1 MKLSS
6 SATGALLP
14 ADTPLSLIVPL
25 PVPVPVPT
33 LTPPDGVPR
42 LTVTVSLPSAMLS
55 VRVGTVT
62 VALVAPA
69 GMITLTGCPL

>member
-1 MKLSS
+1 MTAVALPIDTLRLG
-6 SATGALLP
+6 AT
-14 ADTPLSLIVPL
+14 SVIVPL